1 MIMRVRFIVTQLA
14 VLLALAGGVNAE
26 EVLGLVVIAHG
37 APAPAWNQPVLDLER
52 EVTDLMAKEHP
63 DLFRSIRVALME
75 FVEPSIA
82 TVISEMEKEGITR
95 VYALPLFIAPSG
107 HNLYDIPAI
116 LGLYSDKNIVS
127 VLRDE
132 GIDIVATDLKI
143 TLGPTLAV
151 DVIQEIAL
159 DRLRE
164 MSVDPD
170 SAAIVI
176 LAHGDRNFEPVWISL
191 ARQVGSSLCANTGI
205 EYFNYGFIGMGQGF
219 RSEGVPAI
227 YRALDDHKQVIV
239 LGLYMVSS
247 MEGIARR
254 SFAGTPHGAATFD
267 TMFADTEVK
276 FASRGLLP
284 DSRIVGWIVTT
295 AAEWTETVK

>member
-1 MIMRVRFIVTQLA
+1 MRVRFIAVQFA
-14 VLLALAGGVNAE
+14 VLLVLAGSVHAE
-26 EVLGLVVIAHG
+26 ENLGLVIIAHG
-37 APAPAWNQPVLDLER
+37 APAPAWNQPVLNLQE
-52 EVTDLMAKEHP
+52 EVTDLMTKERP

-95 VYALPLFIAPSG
+95 VYALPLFIAPSS

-116 LGLYSDKNIVS
+116 LGLYSDNNIVS

-132 GIDIVATDLKI
+132 GITIVATDLKI

-159 DRLRE
+159 DRLQE
-164 MSVDPD
+164 MSVDLD

-176 LAHGDRNFEPVWISL
+176 LAHGDRDFEPVWISL

-205 EYFNYGFIGMGQGF
+205 EYFDYGFIGMGQGF

-227 YRALDDHKQVIV
+227 FRALENHQEVSV

-247 MEGIARR
+247 IEGIARR
-254 SFAGTPHGAATFD
+254 SFTGTPHGAATFD
-267 TMFADTEVK
+267 EMFADAKVK

-284 DSRIVGWIVTT
+284 DSRVARWIINT
-295 AAEWTETVK
+295 AAAWAETVNR